1 MRNPIHKRLEN
12 LESWQ
17 HLTFMAALCERM
29 APNFKLF
36 CQMNELSVEAKTYQ
50 NILNLVWEYLTIK
63 DVKINFE
70 NQLEKLESIIPDVND
85 YDSFG
90 VVPALDACQALAE
103 ILHAIIA
110 GETLEKAVE
119 ISLISLGTIRALLET
134 ETGRDWSESKLK
146 ENEDIQTELDVQW
159 QVYRLLKECEK
170 RDIELILALKNEI
183 RTEGISNI
191 GIEFHHLSQFL

>member
-17 HLTFMAALCERM
+17 HLTFMTALCERM

-36 CQMNELSVEAKTYQ
+36 CQMNELSVESKTYQ

-119 ISLISLGTIRALLET
+119 ISLISLGTVRALLET

-191 GIEFHHLSQFL
+191 GIEFHQ

>member
-1 MRNPIHKRLEN
+1 MRNTIHKRLEN

-50 NILNLVWEYLTIK
+50 NILNLVWEYLTVK
-63 DVKINFE
+63 DTKINFE
-70 NQLEKLESIIPDVND
+70 NQLEKLETIIPDVND
-85 YDSFG
+85 YESFG

-110 GETLEKAVE
+110 GETLERAVE
-119 ISLISLGTIRALLET
+119 MSLISLGTVTSLLET
-134 ETGRDWSESKLK
+134 ETGRDWSESELK
-146 ENEDIQTELDVQW
+146 ESKDIQAELDVQW

-170 RDIELILALKNEI
+170 RDIELILDLKNEI
-183 RTEGISNI
+183 RAEGISNI
-191 GIEFHHLSQFL
+191 GIEFHQ

>member
-36 CQMNELSVEAKTYQ
+36 CQMNEFSAEAKTYQ
-50 NILNLVWEYLTIK
+50 NILNLVWEYLTVK
-63 DVKINFE
+63 DAKINFE
-70 NQLEKLESIIPDVND
+70 NQLEKLETIIPDVND
-85 YDSFG
+85 YESFG

-110 GETLEKAVE
+110 GETLERAVE
-119 ISLISLGTIRALLET
+119 MSLISLGTVTSLLET
-134 ETGRDWSESKLK
+134 ETGRDWSESELK
-146 ENEDIQTELDVQW
+146 ESEDIQAELDVQW

-170 RDIELILALKNEI
+170 RDIELILDLKNEI
-183 RTEGISNI
+183 RAEGISNI
-191 GIEFHHLSQFL
+191 GIEFHQ

>member
-29 APNFKLF
+29 ALNFKLF
-36 CQMNELSVEAKTYQ
+36 CQMNELSAEAKTYQ
-50 NILNLVWEYLTIK
+50 NILNLVWEYLTVK
-63 DVKINFE
+63 DANINFE
-70 NQLEKLESIIPDVND
+70 NQLEKLETIIPDVND
-85 YDSFG
+85 YESFG

-110 GETLEKAVE
+110 GETLERAVE
-119 ISLISLGTIRALLET
+119 MSLISLGTVTSLLET
-134 ETGRDWSESKLK
+134 ETGRDWSDSELKESK
-146 ENEDIQTELDVQW
+146 DIQAELDVQW

-170 RDIELILALKNEI
+170 RDIELILDLKNEI
-183 RTEGISNI
+183 RAEGISNI
-191 GIEFHHLSQFL
+191 GIEFHQ

>member
-36 CQMNELSVEAKTYQ
+36 CQMNELSAEAKTYQ
-50 NILNLVWEYLTIK
+50 NILNLVWEYLTVK
-63 DVKINFE
+63 DAKINFE
-70 NQLEKLESIIPDVND
+70 NQLEKLETIIPDVND
-85 YDSFG
+85 YESFG

-110 GETLEKAVE
+110 GETLERAVE
-119 ISLISLGTIRALLET
+119 MSLISLGTVTSLLET
-134 ETGRDWSESKLK
+134 ETGRDWSESELK
-146 ENEDIQTELDVQW
+146 ESKDIQAELDVQW

-170 RDIELILALKNEI
+170 RDIELILDLKNEI
-183 RTEGISNI
+183 RSEGISNI
-191 GIEFHHLSQFL
+191 GIEFHQ

>member
-12 LESWQ
+12 LDSWQ

-36 CQMNELSVEAKTYQ
+36 CQMNELSVESKTYQ

-191 GIEFHHLSQFL
+191 GIEFHQ

>member
-36 CQMNELSVEAKTYQ
+36 CQMNELNVEAKTYQ
-50 NILNLVWEYLTIK
+50 NILNLVWEYLTVK
-63 DVKINFE
+63 DAKINFE
-70 NQLEKLESIIPDVND
+70 NQLEKLETIIPDVND
-85 YDSFG
+85 YESFG

-110 GETLEKAVE
+110 GETLERAVE
-119 ISLISLGTIRALLET
+119 MSLISLGTVTSLLET
-134 ETGRDWSESKLK
+134 ETGRDWSESELK
-146 ENEDIQTELDVQW
+146 ESKDIQAELDVQW

-170 RDIELILALKNEI
+170 RDIELILDLKNEI
-183 RTEGISNI
+183 RADGISNI
-191 GIEFHHLSQFL
+191 GIEFHQ

>member
-36 CQMNELSVEAKTYQ
+36 CQMNELSAEAKTYQ
-50 NILNLVWEYLTIK
+50 NILNLVWEYLTVK
-63 DVKINFE
+63 DAKINFE
-70 NQLEKLESIIPDVND
+70 NQLEKLETIIPDVND
-85 YDSFG
+85 YESFG

-110 GETLEKAVE
+110 GETLERAVE
-119 ISLISLGTIRALLET
+119 MSLISLGTVTSLLET
-134 ETGRDWSESKLK
+134 ETGQDWSDSKLK
-146 ENEDIQTELDVQW
+146 ESEDIQAELDVQW
-159 QVYRLLKECEK
+159 QIYRLLKECEK
-170 RDIELILALKNEI
+170 RDIELILDLKNEI
-183 RTEGISNI
+183 RAEGISNI
-191 GIEFHHLSQFL
+191 GIEFHQ

>member
-36 CQMNELSVEAKTYQ
+36 CQMNELSVETKMYQ

-70 NQLEKLESIIPDVND
+70 NQLEKLETIIPDVND
-85 YDSFG
+85 YESFG

-110 GETLEKAVE
+110 GETLERAVE
-119 ISLISLGTIRALLET
+119 MSLISLGTVTSLLET
-134 ETGRDWSESKLK
+134 KTGRDWSESELK

-191 GIEFHHLSQFL
+191 GIEFHQ

>member
-29 APNFKLF
+29 APNFNLF
-36 CQMNELSVEAKTYQ
+36 CQMNNLEMEVKVYQ
-50 NILNLVWEYLTIK
+50 NILNLVWEYLTVK
-63 DVKINFE
+63 DAKINFE
-70 NQLEKLESIIPDVND
+70 NQLEKLETIIPDVND
-85 YDSFG
+85 YESFG

-110 GETLEKAVE
+110 GETLERAVE
-119 ISLISLGTIRALLET
+119 MSLISLGTVTSLLET
-134 ETGRDWSESKLK
+134 ETGRDWSESELK
-146 ENEDIQTELDVQW
+146 ESKDIQAELDVQW

-170 RDIELILALKNEI
+170 RDIELILDLKNEI
-183 RTEGISNI
+183 RAEGISNI
-191 GIEFHHLSQFL
+191 GIEFHQ

>member
-36 CQMNELSVEAKTYQ
+36 CQMNELSAEAKTYQ
-50 NILNLVWEYLTIK
+50 NILNLVWEYLTAK
-63 DVKINFE
+63 DAKINFE
-70 NQLEKLESIIPDVND
+70 NQLEKLETIIPDVND
-85 YDSFG
+85 YESFG

-110 GETLEKAVE
+110 GETLERAVE
-119 ISLISLGTIRALLET
+119 MSLISLGTVTSLLET
-134 ETGRDWSESKLK
+134 ETGRDWSDSELK
-146 ENEDIQTELDVQW
+146 ESEDIQAELDVQW

-170 RDIELILALKNEI
+170 RDIELILDLKNEI
-183 RTEGISNI
+183 RAEGISNI
-191 GIEFHHLSQFL
+191 GIEFHQ

>member
-36 CQMNELSVEAKTYQ
+36 CQMNELSAEAKTYQ
-50 NILNLVWEYLTIK
+50 NILNLVWEYLTVK
-63 DVKINFE
+63 DAKINFE
-70 NQLEKLESIIPDVND
+70 NQLEKLETIIPDVND

-191 GIEFHHLSQFL
+191 GIEFHQ

>member
-17 HLTFMAALCERM
+17 HLTFMATLCERM

-36 CQMNELSVEAKTYQ
+36 CQMNELSAETKTYQ

-85 YDSFG
+85 YESFG

-191 GIEFHHLSQFL
+191 GIEFHQ

>member
-36 CQMNELSVEAKTYQ
+36 CQMNELSAEVKTYQ
-50 NILNLVWEYLTIK
+50 NILNLVWEYLTAK
-63 DVKINFE
+63 DAKINFE
-70 NQLEKLESIIPDVND
+70 NQLEKLETIIPDVND
-85 YDSFG
+85 YESFG

-110 GETLEKAVE
+110 GETLERAVE
-119 ISLISLGTIRALLET
+119 MSLISLGTVTSLLET
-134 ETGRDWSESKLK
+134 ETGRDWSESELK
-146 ENEDIQTELDVQW
+146 ENEDIQAELDVQW

-170 RDIELILALKNEI
+170 RDIELILDLKNEI
-183 RTEGISNI
+183 RAEGISNI
-191 GIEFHHLSQFL
+191 GIEFHQ